1 MSRDIVATSRYI
13 VYAQVLQ
20 SVATGVHARARVARA
35 GGFRGGQTGGT
46 REIESVGRVTV
57 RRAFV
62 IGPLTIYP
70 VHAAVARSLHTAH
83 THTTTHSRHLTALAS
98 PRSLALAPLAVQ
110 LYSLLS
116 STAHSQILNGPR
128 SRRRRYSKSA
138 ASAHNP
144 ISTRGRNRPPQ
155 SEPAP

>member
-98 PRSLALAPLAVQ
+98 PRSLARTSRCNFTLF
-110 LYSLLS
+110 SLH
-116 STAHSQILNGPR
+116 TAHSQILNGPR